1 MIYIF
6 GVPTAVATG
15 TELFLAQFMGAFG
28 AINYALKGFVDIRLV
43 ALLYLGSLFGILLG
57 VYGTKVV
64 NEKIIRLVTA
74 LIILLCVISRAIALP
89 IYLSQLGTI
98 DFINPASYDT
108 INTVSMYFLYC
119 SGLSGVGVILFN
131 VVRAYIKKRRVYATV
146 ITRS

>member
-1 MIYIF
+1 MIHH
-6 GVPTAVATG
+6 
-15 TELFLAQFMGAFG
+15 
-28 AINYALKGFVDIRLV
+28 RLNF
-43 ALLYLGSLFGILLG
+43 SLFGILLG